1 LKHPQCGDSG
11 PKKYHW
17 QLKFM
22 EILKVADDMDALS
35 ARHPYCRLT
44 SIGRGFNGPPSG
56 ALNAPPATAG
66 PGPTRMILPPAT
78 ASACAGCPRSQQ
90 NRETGQSPASWGPPM
105 PPLRLARMLPW
116 PTWLEFQGGT
126 AAASMDPG
134 PEVTPTTRTDPTLR
148 SCHCAARRPVGSR
161 RRLPDREVA
170 WLADSTVTCKL
181 WKARS

>member
-78 ASACAGCPRSQQ
+78 ASACAGCPRVRSQQ
-90 NRETGQSPASWGPPM
+90 NRETGHNPRHPGGRRCPRSGWRGCYRGP
-105 PPLRLARMLPW
+105 LGLSSKAGLPRHQW
-116 PTWLEFQGGT
+116 T
-126 AAASMDPG
+126 PG
-134 PEVTPTTRTDPTLR
+134 PR
-148 SCHCAARRPVGSR
+148 SR
-161 RRLPDREVA
+161 RRLGRILRCAVA
-170 WLADSTVTCKL
+170 TAPPAALLGVAADSLTAK
-181 WKARS
+181 